1 MADPY
6 SHDAPQSGASAIDP
20 ERDAKVDELLLS
32 GLEHY
37 FGGRFQEAIN
47 IWGRVLFID
56 RGHARARAYIER
68 ARSAQAERQRRTEE
82 LVHEGVAAIQRGDGG
97 AARELL
103 ESAAAQGDRPD
114 VALAYLERLER
125 LAGAVGSAAG
135 GPEGKPASG
144 RRPPRTLMPRR
155 FGTRAPAPVRV
166 LPLVAIATLAGAAVI
181 VAASFDLLK
190 PLVDIPWRRPSVG
203 AAASAAPE
211 PLPLPRTATMAIA
224 RARGLFA
231 AGRLK
236 DALAQLDR
244 IPGGDPSVA
253 EAEQLRGDIQ
263 RRLLEA
269 AGLTAVPPGLPAP
282 RGARE

>member
-1 MADPY
+1 MADSI
-6 SHDAPQSGASAIDP
+6 SHDAPQPGASPIDP

-97 AARELL
+97 AARALL

-135 GPEGKPASG
+135 GPEVKPRSG
-144 RRPPRTLMPRR
+144 RRPTRTLMPRR
-155 FGTRAPAPVRV
+155 FGAGAPTPVRV
-166 LPLVAIATLAGAAVI
+166 LPLVVMAVFAGAVVI

-190 PLVDIPWRRPSVG
+190 PLVDIPWRRPAVG
-203 AAASAAPE
+203 AAATAAPE
-211 PLPLPRTATMAIA
+211 PLPMPRTATMAVA
-224 RARGLFA
+224 RARGFYA

-244 IPGGDPSVA
+244 IPGGDPSMA
-253 EAEQLRGDIQ
+253 EAEQLRVDIQ

-269 AGLTAVPPGLPAP
+269 AGLSAVVPGAPAP

>member
-1 MADPY
+1 MADPHT
-6 SHDAPQSGASAIDP
+6 HDDPQSGASLVDP
-20 ERDAKVDELLLS
+20 ERDAKIDELLLS

-56 RGHARARAYIER
+56 RSHARARAYIDR

-103 ESAAAQGDRPD
+103 ESAAAQGERPD

-135 GPEGKPASG
+135 GPESRTPPGRKPA
-144 RRPPRTLMPRR
+144 RALMPRR
-155 FGTRAPAPVRV
+155 FGAGAPAPVRV
-166 LPLVAIATLAGAAVI
+166 LPLVVLGVLVGVAVI
-181 VAASFDLLK
+181 VAASFDLLR
-190 PLVDIPWRRPSVG
+190 PLVDIPWRRPPVG
-203 AAASAAPE
+203 AAATAAPE
-211 PLPLPRTATMAIA
+211 PLPMPRAATIAIA
-224 RARGLFA
+224 RARGLYA

-236 DALAQLDR
+236 DALAQLELV
-244 IPGGDPSVA
+244 PGGDPAVA
-253 EAEQLRGDIQ
+253 EADQLRVDIQ

-269 AGLTAVPPGLPAP
+269 AGLSAVAPAA

>member
-1 MADPY
+1 MADPH
-6 SHDAPQSGASAIDP
+6 SHDAPHSGASPIHPD
-20 ERDAKVDELLLS
+20 RDAKVDELLLA

-82 LVHEGVAAIQRGDGG
+82 LVHQGVAAIQRGDGG
-97 AARELL
+97 AARQLL
-103 ESAAAQGDRPD
+103 ESAADQGDRPD

-135 GPEGKPASG
+135 GPEIKAPQG
-144 RRPPRTLMPRR
+144 RRPPRRLMPRH
-155 FGTRAPAPVRV
+155 FGANPQAPVRV
-166 LPLVAIATLAGAAVI
+166 FPLVVTALLAGVVVI
-181 VAASFDLLK
+181 AAASFDLLA
-190 PLVDIPWRRPSVG
+190 PLVDMPWRRPSVG
-203 AAASAAPE
+203 AAATAAPD
-211 PLPLPRTATMAIA
+211 PLPVPRTATMAIA
-224 RARGLFA
+224 RARGFFA

-244 IPGGDPSVA
+244 VPGGDPSMP
-253 EAEQLRGDIQ
+253 EAEQLRVEIQ
-263 RRLLEA
+263 RQLLEV
-269 AGLTAVPPGLPAP
+269 AGLGSVTPTAAVP
-282 RGARE
+282 RGSRE